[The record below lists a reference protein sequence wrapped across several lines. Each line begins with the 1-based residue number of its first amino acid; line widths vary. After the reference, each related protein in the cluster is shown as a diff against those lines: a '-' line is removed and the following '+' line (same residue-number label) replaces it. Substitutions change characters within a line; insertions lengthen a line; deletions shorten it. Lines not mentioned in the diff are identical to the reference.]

1 MTTKHFHIISPLVVY
16 HHIDGGSKQLKG
28 FWNLHFLTDL
38 TNPLM
43 NPIPKLIGAGESTH
57 NQDQSI
63 TEVSLRMTNNA
74 VNRVIN
80 LLFISFVGGVILLPL
95 EFG

>member
-1 MTTKHFHIISPLVVY
+1 
-16 HHIDGGSKQLKG
+16 
-28 FWNLHFLTDL
+28 
-38 TNPLM
+38 M